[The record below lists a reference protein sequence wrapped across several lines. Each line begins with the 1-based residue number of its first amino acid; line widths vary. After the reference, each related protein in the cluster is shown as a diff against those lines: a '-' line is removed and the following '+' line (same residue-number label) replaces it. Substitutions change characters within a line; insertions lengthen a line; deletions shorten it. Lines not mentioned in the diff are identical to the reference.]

1 MKDQLNDH
9 LNKQCGKLKH
19 VCSVAFIMAAL
30 SACSSNQ
37 TIPSADVSKPDDQA
51 VVKAVEQQPKIQTE
65 EERRAQLARQQAQR
79 AENEARKLEQRKREL
94 AKIQAVKRA
103 QQAEKNRQARIRY
116 QKNQGLN
123 ARSGNRGGQLK
134 NTGKSSRLTGDF
146 STNPKTRAF
155 INKMVSR
162 HGFDRATLN
171 YVLSQ
176 AKATSF
182 LKRMAYKD
190 GLPRKRSRKSRGVR
204 AGSWAKYRGNFLT
217 SRTINKGMQFWNA
230 NRSSLQRAEQ
240 RYGVPQEYILGI
252 IGVETRYGENVGQN
266 RTVDALATMGFKNA
280 RRGNY
285 FTSELE
291 SYLIMA
297 RRAGL
302 DPLKP
307 KASYAGAIGLCQFMP
322 SNVKKY
328 GVDHDGSGSCNLW
341 TAADAIGSV
350 ANYFKR
356 HGWRKG
362 APVVVKARTNSSR
375 YKSLKWGFKSKYSLN
390 HLKNYG
396 VLASSRNIDRQV
408 SLIRLGGS
416 RGEEVWL
423 GGHNF
428 YVITRYNHSSKY
440 AMAVHQ
446 LAQALKKRRYGGR
459 VAIR

>member
-1 MKDQLNDH
+1 M
-9 LNKQCGKLKH
+9 
-19 VCSVAFIMAAL
+19 
-30 SACSSNQ
+30 
-37 TIPSADVSKPDDQA
+37 
-51 VVKAVEQQPKIQTE
+51 
-65 EERRAQLARQQAQR
+65 
-79 AENEARKLEQRKREL
+79 
-94 AKIQAVKRA
+94 
-103 QQAEKNRQARIRY
+103 
-116 QKNQGLN
+116 
-123 ARSGNRGGQLK
+123 SGSRGGQLR
-134 NTGKSSRLTGDF
+134 NTGKSHQLTGEF
-146 STNPKTRAF
+146 SRNPKTHAF

-162 HGFDRATLN
+162 HGFDRKTMN
-171 YVLSQ
+171 YVLSK
-176 AKATSF
+176 AKSTAF

-190 GLPRKRSRKSRGVR
+190 SLPRKPKNKSTGVR

-217 SRTINKGMQFWNA
+217 SRTINKGLQFWNA
-230 NRSSLQRAEQ
+230 NRSALQRAEQ

-252 IGVETRYGENVGQN
+252 IGVETRYGENVGTN
-266 RTVDALATMGFKNA
+266 RTVDALATMGFNNA
-280 RRGNY
+280 RRGAY

-328 GVDHDGSGSCNLW
+328 GVDHDGNGSCNLW

-350 ANYFKR
+350 ANYFKK
-356 HGWRKG
+356 HGWRTG
-362 APVVVKARTNSSR
+362 GPVVVKALTNSQR

-396 VLASSRNIDRQV
+396 VLPASRNIDRQV
-408 SLIRLGGS
+408 SLIRLGGA

-446 LAQALKKRRYGGR
+446 LAQALKQRHYGGR
-459 VAIR
+459 IAAR

>member
-1 MKDQLNDH
+1 MKDQLKN
-9 LNKQCGKLKH
+9 QSGKLKQA
-19 VCSVAFIMAAL
+19 CSAVLIFAAL

-37 TIPSADVSKPDDQA
+37 TIPSADVDTVKDKA
-51 VVKAVEQQPKIQTE
+51 VVQTAAQQPTLEARK
-65 EERRAQLARQQAQR
+65 AQLA
-79 AENEARKLEQRKREL
+79 EIKARKLEQRKREL
-94 AKIQAVKRA
+94 EKIKAVKQA
-103 QQAEKNRQARIRY
+103 QLAQRNRQQRHQI
-116 QKNQGLN
+116 
-123 ARSGNRGGQLK
+123 SGSRGGKLR
-134 NTGKSSRLTGDF
+134 NTGKAHKLTGEF
-146 STNPKTRAF
+146 SNNPKTHAF
-155 INKMVSR
+155 INKMVSQ
-162 HGFDRATLN
+162 HGFDRATMN
-171 YVLSQ
+171 YVLSK
-176 AKATSF
+176 AKSTAF

-190 GLPRKRSRKSRGVR
+190 GLPRRPRNKSRGVR

-217 SRTINKGMQFWNA
+217 SRTINKGLQFWNA
-230 NRSSLQRAEQ
+230 NRSALQLAEQ

-252 IGVETRYGENVGQN
+252 IGVETRYGENVGAN
-266 RTVDALATMGFKNA
+266 RTVDALATMGFNNA
-280 RRGNY
+280 RRGAY

-350 ANYFKR
+350 ANYFKK
-356 HGWRKG
+356 HGWRTG
-362 APVVVKARTNSSR
+362 GPVVVKASTSSRR

-396 VLASSRNIDRQV
+396 VLPASRNIDSQV

-459 VAIR
+459 MAAR

>member
-1 MKDQLNDH
+1 MKDQLKN
-9 LNKQCGKLKH
+9 QCGKLKQAGSITLIL
-19 VCSVAFIMAAL
+19 VVL

-37 TIPSADVSKPDDQA
+37 TIPSADIGTAKDEAVAQA
-51 VVKAVEQQPKIQTE
+51 AVQQPS
-65 EERRAQLARQQAQR
+65 QLTL
-79 AENEARKLEQRKREL
+79 EARKAQLEEIKARKLAQRKREL
-94 AKIQAVKRA
+94 VKIKAAKRA
-103 QQAEKNRQARIRY
+103 QQLAQQNRPQRHHV
-116 QKNQGLN
+116 
-123 ARSGNRGGQLK
+123 SGSRGGQLK
-134 NTGKSSRLTGDF
+134 NTGKAHQLTGEF
-146 STNPKTRAF
+146 SRNPKTRAF
-155 INKMVSR
+155 INKMVSQ
-162 HGFDRATLN
+162 HGFDRATMN
-171 YVLSQ
+171 YVLSK
-176 AKATSF
+176 AKSTAF

-190 GLPRKRSRKSRGVR
+190 GLPRRPKNKNTGVR

-217 SRTINKGMQFWNA
+217 SRTINKGMQFWNTH
-230 NRSSLQRAEQ
+230 RSALQRAEQ

-252 IGVETRYGENVGQN
+252 IGVETRYGENVGTN
-266 RTVDALATMGFKNA
+266 RTVDALATMGFNNA
-280 RRGNY
+280 RRGRY

-302 DPLKP
+302 DPLQP

-328 GVDHDGSGSCNLW
+328 GVDHDGNGSCNLW

-350 ANYFKR
+350 ANYFKK
-356 HGWRKG
+356 HGWRTG
-362 APVVVKARTNSSR
+362 GPVVVKASANSRR

-396 VLASSRNIDRQV
+396 VIPTSRNIDRQV

-459 VAIR
+459 MAVR

>member
-1 MKDQLNDH
+1 MKDQLKDRCRE
-9 LNKQCGKLKH
+9 LKQA
-19 VCSVAFIMAAL
+19 CSATFILVAL

-37 TIPSADVSKPDDQA
+37 TIPNADVGTVKDEVVAQA
-51 VVKAVEQQPKIQTE
+51 AVQQP
-65 EERRAQLARQQAQR
+65 AQLTLEARKAQL
-79 AENEARKLEQRKREL
+79 EEIKARKLEQRKREL
-94 AKIQAVKRA
+94 EKIRAVKQA
-103 QQAEKNRQARIRY
+103 QFVQRNKQQR
-116 QKNQGLN
+116 NQI
-123 ARSGNRGGQLK
+123 SGSRGGQLR
-134 NTGKSSRLTGDF
+134 NTGKVHQLTGEF
-146 STNPKTRAF
+146 SRNPKTRAF
-155 INKMVSR
+155 INRMVLR
-162 HGFDRATLN
+162 HGFDRATMN
-171 YVLSQ
+171 YVLSKTKST
-176 AKATSF
+176 AF
-182 LKRMAYKD
+182 LRRMAYKD
-190 GLPRKRSRKSRGVR
+190 GLPRRSKNKNRGVR

-217 SRTINKGMQFWNA
+217 SRTINKGLQFWNA
-230 NRSSLQRAEQ
+230 NRSALQRAEQ
-240 RYGVPQEYILGI
+240 RYGVPQEYILAI
-252 IGVETRYGENVGQN
+252 IGVETRYGENVGTN
-266 RTVDALATMGFKNA
+266 RAINALATMGFNNA
-280 RRGNY
+280 RRGAY

-297 RRAGL
+297 RREGL

-350 ANYFKR
+350 ANYFKK
-356 HGWRKG
+356 HGWRTG
-362 APVVVKARTNSSR
+362 GPVVVKASTNSRR

-396 VLASSRNIDRQV
+396 VLPASRNIDRQV
-408 SLIRLGGS
+408 SLIRLGGA

-446 LAQALKKRRYGGR
+446 LAQALKQRRYGGKMAVR
-459 VAIR
+459 

>member
-1 MKDQLNDH
+1 MKDQLKN
-9 LNKQCGKLKH
+9 QCGKLKQ
-19 VCSVAFIMAAL
+19 VCSITLILVAL

-37 TIPSADVSKPDDQA
+37 TIPSADAGVAKDEAVAQA
-51 VVKAVEQQPKIQTE
+51 AVQQSS
-65 EERRAQLARQQAQR
+65 QLTL
-79 AENEARKLEQRKREL
+79 EARKAQLEEIKARKLAQRKHEL
-94 AKIQAVKRA
+94 EKIKAVKRA
-103 QQAEKNRQARIRY
+103 QQLAQQNRQKRHHA
-116 QKNQGLN
+116 
-123 ARSGNRGGQLK
+123 SSSRGGQLK
-134 NTGKSSRLTGDF
+134 NTGKAHQLTGEF
-146 STNPKTRAF
+146 SRNPKTRAF
-155 INKMVSR
+155 INKMVSQ
-162 HGFDRATLN
+162 HGFDRTTMN
-171 YVLSQ
+171 YVLSK
-176 AKATSF
+176 AKSTPF

-190 GLPRKRSRKSRGVR
+190 GLPRRPKNKNTGVR

-217 SRTINKGMQFWNA
+217 SRTINKGLQFWNA
-230 NRSSLQRAEQ
+230 NRSALQRAEQ

-252 IGVETRYGENVGQN
+252 IGVETRYGQNVGTN
-266 RTVDALATMGFKNA
+266 RTVDALATMGFNNA
-280 RRGNY
+280 RRGHY

-302 DPLKP
+302 DPLQP

-350 ANYFKR
+350 ANYFKQ
-356 HGWRKG
+356 HGWRTG
-362 APVVVKARTNSSR
+362 GPVVVKASTNSRR

-396 VLASSRNIDRQV
+396 VLPASRNIDRQV
-408 SLIRLGGS
+408 SLIRLGGA

-446 LAQALKKRRYGGR
+446 LAQALKQRRYGGR
-459 VAIR
+459 VVSR